1 MTEPAEPDLRRG
13 AGVDSGASTP
23 QRPARRALV
32 ARGGRVADVRSVD
45 RPRRRGER
53 VRRGAPRGPR
63 DRDPERAP
71 PAADR
76 GDAPAA
82 HAAGRVRA
90 RARARRADAARCRR
104 HHRRRLLGGLVR
116 VCTPCRARSVRG
128 RRSPR
133 RGPGDERRRYLHV
146 PRDSADRPSLGRAG
160 AYRCARSR
168 LPRDRRARA
177 ARASPSDARR
187 KRPDDGR
194 LARRRLPPAH
204 RVGDRPLI
212 PDGGVPGRD
221 PARLQ
226 RGHSRLPLGREG
238 DGNAHDLLGAAR
250 LRRDRAPARHRDRP
264 PDRRGGEPRQ
274 PPLGGGRPHD
284 PDGQQDRG
292 REAVE
297 SGVPGVP
304 RERVQRDED
313 PRPDL
318 LGGRPRDARG
328 LAAEEPRRASA
339 RASRRHLSPAARRP
353 VRLHP
358 GSHRVRRPDRHDEG
372 PARGLRDVLELR
384 RGSPPLRARARG
396 HARGLAQAR
405 RALRAH
411 RSRPPLRRASI
422 RDRGA
427 VGPRPDAGRDV
438 QAAQRL
444 RARRP
449 RAALARERQRH
460 RDRRRRRA
468 ELDGRPRP
476 ERGDGQ
482 EERSGRRTTSR
493 TSRWSSSGR
502 ETSGSST

>member
-1 MTEPAEPDLRRG
+1 M
-13 AGVDSGASTP
+13 DSGASTP

-53 VRRGAPRGPR
+53 VRRGAPRRPR

-76 GDAPAA
+76 GDATAA

-90 RARARRADAARCRR
+90 RARARRADAARCRQ

-116 VCTPCRARSVRG
+116 VGTPCRARRVRG

-133 RGPGDERRRYLHV
+133 RGPGDERRRHVHV
-146 PRDSADRPSLGRAG
+146 PRDPADRPSLGRAG

-204 RVGDRPLI
+204 RVGDRPLV
-212 PDGGVPGRD
+212 PDGGVPGGD

-238 DGNAHDLLGAAR
+238 DGYAHDLLGPAR
-250 LRRDRAPARHRDRP
+250 LRRDRAAARDGDRP
-264 PDRRGGEPRQ
+264 PERRRCEPRQ
-274 PPLGGGRPHD
+274 PSLGGSRPHD
-284 PDGQQDRG
+284 PDRQQDRG

-304 RERVQRDED
+304 RERIQRDED

-328 LAAEEPRRASA
+328 LTAEEPRRTST
-339 RASRRHLSPAARRP
+339 RTPRRHLSPAARRP

-372 PARGLRDVLELR
+372 PTCGLRDVLELR
-384 RGSPPLRARARG
+384 RGRAPLGARALG
-396 HARGLAQAR
+396 HARGAPQAR
-405 RALRAH
+405 PALRAH
-411 RSRPPLRRASI
+411 RPRPPLRGPPV

-444 RARRP
+444 RARRSGG
-449 RAALARERQRH
+449 ALPRERRRH

-468 ELDGRPRP
+468 ELDGRPCP
-476 ERGDGQ
+476 ERGD
-482 EERSGRRTTSR
+482 
-493 TSRWSSSGR
+493 W
-502 ETSGSST
+502 